1 MSKKKILFV
10 CLGNI
15 CRSPL
20 AEGIAQSIIDE
31 KHLKLKVDSAGT
43 SHLHQGEAP
52 CNNSIT
58 IAKQNHIDI
67 SKQKSRSITKKDI
80 DKFDYVIAMDNQN
93 KQNLEAFGF
102 TNILLLGDYANHQG
116 KDVSDPYYFS
126 GLQGFEKVF
135 EMIELCVNDFLR
147 EENFF

>member
-20 AEGIAQSIIDE
+20 AEGVAQKLIEE
-31 KHLKLKVDSAGT
+31 KQLKLKVDSAGT
-43 SHLHQGEAP
+43 IDWHQGKAP
-52 CNNSIT
+52 CDNSIA

-67 SKQKSRSITKKDI
+67 SKQKSRPILKTDI
-80 DKFDYVIAMDNQN
+80 EKFDYVIAMDSQN
-93 KQNLEAFGF
+93 KQDLEAFGF
-102 TNILLLGDYANHQG
+102 TDVILLGDYANHQG
-116 KDVSDPYYFS
+116 KDVPDPYYFS

-135 EMIELCVNDFLR
+135 EMVELCVNDFLR
-147 EENFF
+147 VKFLS